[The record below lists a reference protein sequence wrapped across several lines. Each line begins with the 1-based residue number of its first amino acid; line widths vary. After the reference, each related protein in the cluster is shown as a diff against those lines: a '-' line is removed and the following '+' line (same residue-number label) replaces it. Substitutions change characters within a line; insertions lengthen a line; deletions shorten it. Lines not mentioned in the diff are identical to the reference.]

1 MIFLAKTGD
10 IGMKM
15 FRKGMKRYIRLRY
28 EGPGQEGKMKK
39 GPRER
44 TENSAKPLW
53 SGLSGMVDQ

>member
-1 MIFLAKTGD
+1 
-10 IGMKM
+10 
-15 FRKGMKRYIRLRY
+15 MKRYIRLRY

-44 TENSAKPLW
+44 TGNSAKPLW